1 MFNKNFKNL
10 LLELNDL
17 DLFTNY
23 FYDNIKAISSN
34 NYNMSQKDRK
44 KAVCD
49 YLEKNFD
56 LKITRSYEK
65 RVDGKNNYDYY

>member
-10 LLELNDL
+10 LLELNEL

-23 FYDNIKAISSN
+23 FFNNIKAISSN
-34 NYNMSQKDRK
+34 SYNMSQKDRK
-44 KAVCD
+44 NAVRD

-56 LKITRSYEK
+56 LKITRCYEK
-65 RVDGKNNYDYY
+65 KI